1 MLTREDDV
9 DAHALRRQGWTIS
22 AIARHL
28 GRDRKT
34 IRSYL
39 SGDRVGG
46 VWAASVDD
54 PLGPFVAYL
63 RQRLVDDPH
72 GVGHDAVRRGTR
84 AGVRPF
90 LSPVHPRPARPSV
103 AAALRAMP
111 GLPGPGS
118 RGDRS
123 SGG

>member
-9 DAHALRRQGWTIS
+9 DAHALGRQGWTIS

-28 GRDRKT
+28 GHDRKT

-46 VWAASVDD
+46 VRAASVDD

-72 GVGHDAVRRGTR
+72 VWATTLFGEVLVLGFDRSYPRFTHGLR
-84 AGVRPF
+84 AHR
-90 LSPVHPRPARPSV
+90 LRPAV
-103 AAALRAMP
+103 RAMP
-111 GLPGPGS
+111 GLPGPGA

-123 SGG
+123 SSG